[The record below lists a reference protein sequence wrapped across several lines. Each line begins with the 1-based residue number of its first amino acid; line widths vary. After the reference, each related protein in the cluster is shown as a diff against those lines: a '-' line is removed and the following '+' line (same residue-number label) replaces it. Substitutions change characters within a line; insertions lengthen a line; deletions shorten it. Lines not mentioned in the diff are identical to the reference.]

1 MVKKEI
7 VLTAVSIAAVCVV
20 GCAMI
25 VLRHQHHDSHFSE
38 NSAVDIRPSCSDVK
52 ESSVRKLAKSPRCGR
67 VYWGETSRDG
77 QPCSFA
83 YRFNPPVRTPISE
96 AQSNE
101 IAVVFARMAEAYA
114 HGEREAMLACT
125 NELPDVVTNIP
136 DRVFAQLVSP
146 LARPLIYEFAN
157 TDGPIPHEMKDFDD
171 AKAFESYVRINLDVA
186 LFIGNMYLKRER
198 YDKCPLEVIDA
209 TVLKQLLL
217 YKEKFHAAERY
228 DLEKVAD
235 GFIEE
240 WHGQIESESGFTRQV
255 MWFQVDFLWGFYNS
269 GELSLEKLSER
280 AKKYAKPLIRIGY
293 TPKWLSEFDDLS
305 EAVK

>member
-1 MVKKEI
+1 MVKRGDVLLCGAI
-7 VLTAVSIAAVCVV
+7 VAICVATIV
-20 GCAMI
+20 GIMTRKCQMFKCRPFQAE
-25 VLRHQHHDSHFSE
+25 HFS
-38 NSAVDIRPSCSDVK
+38 AGLQHDADFAAAK
-52 ESSVRKLAKSPRCGR
+52 GRKLAKSPRQGK
-67 VYWGETSRDG
+67 VYWGVDNAG
-77 QPCSFA
+77 GKVA
-83 YRFNPPVRTPISE
+83 YRFLPPVRTPITE

-240 WHGQIESESGFTRQV
+240 WHGQIESENGFTRQV

-269 GELSLEKLSER
+269 GEWSLEKLSER